1 MNPRTFFS
9 KADQLRIENAIVE
22 AEKQT
27 SGEIRLHIQ
36 SQTKGNVM
44 DAAVDAFYRL
54 EMNNTALRNG
64 VLFYL
69 SINDHQFAVIGDS
82 GINKLVPSDFWDSIY
97 QGIVSY
103 FKQGLY
109 ADGLVWAISQAGIQL
124 SSFFPLEKGDT
135 NELCNDIS
143 FEQNN
148 K

>member
-103 FKQGLY
+103 FKQGT
-109 ADGLVWAISQAGIQL
+109 L
-124 SSFFPLEKGDT
+124 S
-135 NELCNDIS
+135 
-143 FEQNN
+143 
-148 K
+148 